1 MVYLRLV
8 TSIFLA
14 LTLFVITSCSSTP
27 KIQNSTKTPVN
38 NNQQNQAVNGNNLQQ
53 LPPPEPNSSQN
64 SISTNSNVTKN
75 NTKPTPINY
84 GLIKDKYG
92 INKKFILLLDKKLQP
107 TSYMKRDTILFM
119 PKTKTQKQVY
129 NGKFFDRDEPI
140 LMSHLDLKESIDAY
154 ANKFFPSF
162 NKVGK
167 LTIVK
172 KLNVNQLK
180 AYGAYLN
187 ANLIIMKKFEEPDI
201 HEFVHEVLFLNGNI
215 RDVEDN
221 YWYRSIKEAEVVD
234 NKDLLALNN
243 YTLLAGRD
251 ESGKAK
257 YVNLD
262 AVVVNLTSYNVKQV
276 IDETIKNL
284 NTITPILNKWQAKL
298 DNKYVKKTKKME
310 FYKTAYL
317 PKDSYTPD
325 MYTEIAKE
333 ISTKLSENEVF
344 AIYALQKDLI
354 SERVNKVIGTWVD
367 IETGQIFNIRMQK
380 QKLQLGD
387 ENNPLATGSKTSEK
401 NSETTTVEEITYNGY
416 AILDRPIQQLKNNP
430 NLNWINNDLKFSFNL
445 KKGGDGYYIDD
456 SKMVNSAKFNLQSAR
471 GLIIVK
477 LPNGEYKYLAPYIPN
492 ILPELQ
498 QYLYYDLAKNAKENH
513 VDQDNIYAFKK
524 YIQHTQKPSGYLIYP
539 GITIGVI
546 IIFLFFAV

>member
-14 LTLFVITSCSSTP
+14 LTLFLIASCSSNHKVQKTSTAINTNTQSQTP
-27 KIQNSTKTPVN
+27 
-38 NNQQNQAVNGNNLQQ
+38 NGNNLQQ
-53 LPPPEPNSSQN
+53 LPPPELNTTED
-64 SISTNSNVTKN
+64 SINIKLNTAKTNV
-75 NTKPTPINY
+75 KPAPINY
-84 GLIKDKYG
+84 GLIKKKYG

-107 TSYMKRDTILFM
+107 TSYIKKDTILFI
-119 PKTKTQKQVY
+119 PKTEKQKQVY

-140 LMSHLDLKESIDAY
+140 LMSHLDLKESIDSY
-154 ANKFFPSF
+154 AEKYFNTF

-172 KLNVNQLK
+172 KLDVNQLK

-201 HEFVHEVLFLNGNI
+201 HEFVHEILFLNGNI
-215 RDVEDN
+215 RDIEDN
-221 YWYRSIKEAEVVD
+221 YWYRSIKEAEKLD
-234 NKDLLALNN
+234 NKELLALND
-243 YTLLAGRD
+243 YTLLSGRD
-251 ESGKAK
+251 ANGKAK

-284 NTITPILNKWQAKL
+284 NIITPILNKWQAQL
-298 DNKYVKKTKKME
+298 DKNYAKKTRKME
-310 FYKTAYL
+310 FYKTTYF
-317 PKDSYTPD
+317 PKSFYSPE
-325 MYTEIAKE
+325 MYNKIAKE

-354 SERVNKVIGTWVD
+354 NERVNKVIGTWVD
-367 IETGQIFNIRMQK
+367 IETGQMFNIRIQK
-380 QKLQLGD
+380 HNLQLGA
-387 ENNPLATGSKTSEK
+387 ENNPLATDTKTVEK
-401 NSETTTVEEITYNGY
+401 NSATATANEFTYNGY
-416 AILDRPIQQLKNNP
+416 VVLDRPIQQLKNNS
-430 NLNWINNDLKFSFNL
+430 NLSWINNDLKFSFSL
-445 KKGGDGYYIDD
+445 EKGGYGYYIDD
-456 SKMVNSAKFNLQSAR
+456 SKMLNSATFNLQSAR

-492 ILPELQ
+492 MLPELQ
-498 QYLYYDLAKNAKENH
+498 QYLYYDMAKSAKENH

-524 YIQHTQKPSGYLIYP
+524 YIQHTQRPSGYLIYP
-539 GITIGVI
+539 GITIGVF
-546 IIFLFFAV
+546 IIFLFFAA